1 MTVASGTLLSQLEA
15 WMAQFPSVLVA
26 YSGGVDSAVVLAAAH
41 RQLGDKALGCIGVS
55 PSYPEREMRDA
66 VSVAQKLGAR
76 TRLVPTEEHLNPQ
89 YAANPDN
96 RCYYCKTE
104 LFDRLAAIAKNGG
117 GDVAVGGYA
126 VVLDGNNAD
135 DLADVRPGRSAAQE
149 HGVRSP
155 LVELGITKAQVR
167 ELARE
172 LGLSIAEK
180 PAMACLSSRVPHGTP
195 IVPGLLK
202 KIEQAEDA
210 LAKLGFRQ
218 YRVRH
223 HGEIARIELPAADL
237 PKALAQRQEIVAAVR
252 VVGYRFVTLDLTGF
266 RSGE

>member
-1 MTVASGTLLSQLEA
+1 SRGIRADGQV
-15 WMAQFPSVLVA
+15 VL
-26 YSGGVDSAVVLAAAH
+26 LAAAH

-66 VSVAQKLGAR
+66 VNVAEKLGAH
-76 TRLVPTEEHLNPQ
+76 TRLVPTEEHLNPH

-104 LFDRLAAIAKNGG
+104 LFDRLAAIAKDGG
-117 GDVAVGGYA
+117 GDKVVGPNGYA

-135 DLADVRPGRSAAQE
+135 DLADVRPGRIAAQE

-172 LGLSIAEK
+172 LGLAIAEK

-202 KIEQAEDA
+202 KIELAEDA

-237 PKALAQRQEIVAAVR
+237 PRALTQRQEIVTAVR
-252 VVGYRFVTLDLTGF
+252 AVGYRFVTLDLAGF